1 MQRIPFRCI
10 CVSTNVRIGRDQ
22 ATAIPWLSFLFLEE
36 HITSYIEM
44 LLSTEESTMSLR
56 SLSKKV
62 AKRRP
67 FSRI

>member
-22 ATAIPWLSFLFLEE
+22 ATAIPRLSFLFLEE

-44 LLSTEESTMSLR
+44 LLSTEESTMILQLTCFR
-56 SLSKKV
+56 SIMNRHYLH
-62 AKRRP
+62 
-67 FSRI
+67 